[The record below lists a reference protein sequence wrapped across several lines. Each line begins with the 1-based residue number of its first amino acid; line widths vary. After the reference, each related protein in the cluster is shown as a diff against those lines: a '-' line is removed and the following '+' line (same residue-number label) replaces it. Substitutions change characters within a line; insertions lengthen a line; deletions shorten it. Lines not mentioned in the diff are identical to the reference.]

1 MNNKIGQPTLLSS
14 NPYIELNN
22 QGQTIALQL
31 TQDEHTL
38 GRDRLRAD
46 LIVPSD
52 WLVISSNHAT
62 IRKIDARYHIYDG
75 DGHRASTN
83 GLFLDRTRITPTEGH
98 ILQNGIEMKIGLD
111 PQNQILLKYFDPNN
125 PITPVSLPNTESISL
140 QERSVLLGR
149 DPDATLQLNAPIISR
164 RHATIEPDGKGN
176 YILRDHSTNGVF
188 VNGARVQNSM
198 TLTDGA
204 RIQIGPFSLIR
215 RGDRLEVFDPGNQIR
230 LDADRLY
237 RIVRDQRGK
246 TRVLLN
252 DISFAIEPGQFVALV
267 GGSGTGKSTLMR
279 TLLGIDPTTK
289 GKVYINGD
297 DLRNN
302 FNIYRTQIGYVPQD
316 DIIHQELTVS
326 EVLTYA
332 AKLRL
337 PPDINVKEVVGKTIE
352 QIEMTDRKN
361 VLVNQLSGGQ
371 RKRVSIGVELLA
383 DPKLFFLDE
392 PTSGLDPG
400 LDKKMMQL
408 LRKLANQGRT
418 IILVTHATANIRICD
433 RIVFLGRG
441 GRLCY
446 FGTPREAITFFSV
459 NTGDFADI
467 YNELETSDENVNE
480 WVNNFRQ
487 SEYHRRYI
495 AHHLSIGEGK
505 QTTKLPPKKQPVSFW
520 KQLTILTQRYFKLIV
535 RDPINLGLALLTAPI
550 GISLILLAV
559 SDKNPLVGNP
569 EPSLAPLALR
579 VLFVFTCACLWVGL
593 SSSLQEIVKESA
605 IYMRERLVNLGLLT
619 YLGSKVVVLGLLA
632 ILQTIL
638 IVAVVIIGFKN
649 PQPDLISW
657 SVGVS
662 ITTFLTL
669 MTCISLGLM
678 ISSIVKSAAQANSA
692 LPLILLPQIIFSGV
706 LFKMTGVASK
716 FSWLMLSRWSVAAY
730 GALVNV
736 NGMVPEAT
744 KLPDGSTIPL
754 PFPGS
759 DVYNASWENLGL
771 CWGILGLHSLIYLGV
786 TIWSQKR
793 KDIL

>member
-1 MNNKIGQPTLLSS
+1 MNKKTGQTTLLSN
-14 NPYIELNN
+14 NPYIELSN
-22 QGQTIALQL
+22 QGQIITFQL
-31 TQDEHTL
+31 TQDNHIL
-38 GRDRLRAD
+38 GRDRLHAD
-46 LIVPSD
+46 LVVPSG
-52 WLVISSNHAT
+52 WLVISSYHAT
-62 IRKIDARYHIYDG
+62 IRKIDDRYYIYDG

-83 GLFLDRTRITPTEGH
+83 GLFLDRTRITPSEGH
-98 ILQNGIEMKIGLD
+98 LLENGMEIKIGLD

-125 PITPVSLPNTESISL
+125 PITIASLPKTRSISL
-140 QERSVLLGR
+140 KDRSVLLGR
-149 DPDATLQLNAPIISR
+149 DPDATLELDAPIVSR
-164 RHATIEPDGKGN
+164 SHATIEPNGQGN
-176 YILRDHSTNGVF
+176 YVLHDYSTNGVF
-188 VNGARVQNSM
+188 VNGVRVKNSIV
-198 TLTDGA
+198 LTEGA
-204 RIQIGPFSLIR
+204 VVKIGPFTLIR

-230 LDADRLY
+230 IDADRLF

-289 GKVYINGD
+289 GKVYINGE

-316 DIIHQELTVS
+316 DIIHRELTVL
-326 EVLTYA
+326 EVLNYA

-337 PPDINVKEVVGKTIE
+337 PPDINIKEVVEKTLE
-352 QIEMTDRKN
+352 QIEMKERKN
-361 VLVNQLSGGQ
+361 VLVSQLSGGQ

-433 RIVFLGRG
+433 RVVFLGRG

-446 FGTPREAITFFSV
+446 FGSSREAMTFFSV

-467 YNELETSDENVNE
+467 YNELETSDENINE

-487 SEYHRRYI
+487 SEYYRRYI
-495 AHHLSIGEGK
+495 ANHLSIDNLK
-505 QTTKLPPKKQPVSFW
+505 SPTNLPPKQQPTSFW
-520 KQLTILTQRYFKLIV
+520 KQLFILIQRYFQLTI
-535 RDPINLGLALLTAPI
+535 RDPINLGLALFTAPI
-550 GISLILLAV
+550 GISLILFAV
-559 SDKNPLVGNP
+559 RDKNPLIGDP
-569 EPSLAPLALR
+569 EPTLAPLALR
-579 VLFVFTCACLWVGL
+579 VLFVFTCACLWVSL

-605 IYMRERLVNLGLLT
+605 IYIRERLVNLGLFA
-619 YLGSKVVVLGLLA
+619 YLSSKLIVLGLLA
-632 ILQTIL
+632 TLQTLL
-638 IVAVVIIGFKN
+638 IVVVVILGFEN
-649 PQPDLISW
+649 PQPELISW
-657 SVGVS
+657 PIGVS

-669 MTCISLGLM
+669 ISCISLGLM
-678 ISSIVKSAAQANSA
+678 ISSIVKNGSQANSA

-706 LFKMTGVASK
+706 LFEMTGIASK

-736 NGMVPEAT
+736 NNMVPEAT
-744 KLPDGSTIPL
+744 KLPNGSTVPL
-754 PFPGS
+754 PFSGS
-759 DVYNASWENLGL
+759 DVYNLNWENLGISWGAL
-771 CWGILGLHSLIYLGV
+771 CLHSLIYLGF
-786 TIWSQKR
+786 TIWFQKR
-793 KDIL
+793 KDIV